1 MKSLLLINWCLL
13 VHCYHQH
20 SVSKG
25 AHVLV
30 LLYIGIFYLVLIK
43 MMKDCSRYTIYF
55 ALIMYVLTRLLPFSW
70 LWIDT
75 CQLLRIACFHSLFML
90 LVKLDIWLNKMDPP
104 WYACGRN
111 SEGKD
116 LLLYDVSDGPL
127 HQKCFWVLVIVETCF
142 IRSRKWNIFNI
153 FTINY

>member
-1 MKSLLLINWCLL
+1 MKSLLLVNWCLL

-75 CQLLRIACFHSLFML
+75 CQLLHIACFHSLFML

-104 WYACGRN
+104 WYAC
-111 SEGKD
+111 EGIQKVRICYYMTFQMG
-116 LLLYDVSDGPL
+116 LYIKNVFGLWSLSKPAL
-127 HQKCFWVLVIVETCF
+127 
-142 IRSRKWNIFNI
+142 
-153 FTINY
+153 